1 MRNVYVYVVKAGHL
15 TSLKLSKAEMMMSCP
30 PLTRHTA
37 ANSSSTR
44 ALVLWMVYLNVLQ
57 THTIN
62 TQTPTPHKK
71 KKKHSPGGF
80 VVEAECNFIYTSGVS
95 HD

>member
-1 MRNVYVYVVKAGHL
+1 MVKAGRL

-37 ANSSSTR
+37 ANSSSTS
-44 ALVLWMVYLNVLQ
+44 ALVLWAVYLNALQ
-57 THTIN
+57 TYTTN
-62 TQTPTPHKK
+62 TQTPTPHKNK
-71 KKKHSPGGF
+71 RKNSPGVF
-80 VVEAECNFIYTSGVS
+80 VVEAQCNFIDTSGVS